1 MNPASSHSE
10 NPSYRIAKAVILIG
24 FILVTYMLYALT
36 VEMYQN
42 YQIDR
47 HITAF
52 ETKNET
58 LKRENTEKIQDLQ
71 YFTSE
76 AYIEKIAKQ
85 NLGLINYGEEVIVLP
100 ALDESIEQ
108 DGTSSRKTA
117 DSSNFAAWWKFFF
130 VENDF
135 R

>member
-1 MNPASSHSE
+1 M
-10 NPSYRIAKAVILIG
+10 AKAVILIG
-24 FILVTYMLYALT
+24 FILVAYMLYALT

-52 ETKNET
+52 EAKNDT
-58 LKRENTEKIQDLQ
+58 LKRENAEKIQDLQ

-85 NLGLINYGEEVIVLP
+85 NLGLINPGEEVIVLP
-100 ALDESIEQ
+100 AASDTDASVGN
-108 DGTSSRKTA
+108 DVDFGSTSSG
-117 DSSNFAAWWKFFF
+117 SNFSAWWRFFF
-130 VENDF
+130 MENDF

>member
-1 MNPASSHSE
+1 MNHLSSHSQ

-24 FILVTYMLYALT
+24 FILVAYMLYALT

-52 ETKNET
+52 EEKNEM
-58 LKRENTEKIQDLQ
+58 LKRENSEKIHDLQ

-85 NLGLINYGEEVIVLP
+85 NLGLINPGEEVIVLP
-100 ALDESIEQ
+100 AVDDTGDQ
-108 DGTSSRKTA
+108 DNEGSNNTTHR
-117 DSSNFAAWWKFFF
+117 SNFAAWWKFFF
-130 VENDF
+130 VKNAF